1 MRIGAIEGPD
11 FSKDLTLEI
20 NACGLR
26 GSNRKKN
33 DGCTVIGSQL
43 HNEHGE
49 VQVDFVM
56 NQDDHGIGGRHLI
69 IKYNMDDRKYYM
81 RDLGDGSGT
90 FVRLDRALELKNG
103 FIVSFGYS
111 HMAVN
116 IFKDAGRDQI
126 LLKFIDG
133 PKTD

>member
-1 MRIGAIEGPD
+1 
-11 FSKDLTLEI
+11 
-20 NACGLR
+20 
-26 GSNRKKN
+26 
-33 DGCTVIGSQL
+33 
-43 HNEHGE
+43 
-49 VQVDFVM
+49 M

-116 IFKDAGRDQI
+116 IFKDTGRDQI